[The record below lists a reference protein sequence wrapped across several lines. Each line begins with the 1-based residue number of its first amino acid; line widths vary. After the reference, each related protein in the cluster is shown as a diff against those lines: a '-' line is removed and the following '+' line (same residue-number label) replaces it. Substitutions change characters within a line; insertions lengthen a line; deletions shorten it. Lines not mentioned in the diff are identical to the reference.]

1 MASTTDRKYLTS
13 MLNSMD
19 GGNSESVHQ
28 LLPLVYEELRQLA
41 RRELR
46 SERAG
51 HTLNTTALV
60 HEAYLKLVQN
70 PPSEDWSGRKHF
82 FVIAARAMRQILVN
96 YARARKT
103 SKRGGDVKPVTL
115 DEGYFL
121 SQEKAGELIG
131 LDEAL
136 SRLEQL
142 NERQSKV
149 VECRYFGGYGVEETA
164 DILGISPATVK
175 RDWTSARAWLY
186 TQIRN

>member
-1 MASTTDRKYLTS
+1 
-13 MLNSMD
+13 MD
-19 GGNSESVHQ
+19 GGDSESVQ
-28 LLPLVYEELRQLA
+28 KLLPLVYNELRQLA

-46 SERAG
+46 NERPG

-70 PPSEDWSGRKHF
+70 PPKEDWAGRKHF

-96 YARARKT
+96 YARSRKT
-103 SKRGGDVKPVTL
+103 DKRGGGNEPITL
-115 DEGYFL
+115 DEGYFITP
-121 SQEKAGELIG
+121 EKADDLIG

-136 SRLEQL
+136 SRLEKL

-186 TQIRN
+186 SQIRS